1 MKDDSND
8 KAAKRWAYL
17 IHGNVCVSIMEADT
31 GERLGLFVST
41 PAGNKE
47 CFSIKEINEFVD
59 QCMNLD
65 HFYATYH

>member
-1 MKDDSND
+1 
-8 KAAKRWAYL
+8 
-17 IHGNVCVSIMEADT
+17 MEADT